1 MKLHWGSLLVGALL
15 ACAPPRPA
23 PPPTPAVVDLGAV
36 LSRSAPLGEFVDDYG
51 EQYRITPREWL
62 QRPHGRLLVARWEV
76 RSSHLIALNDSSNQY
91 DPGKWS
97 RIDWIE
103 LDGMPPWEW
112 AFCLTAYAAP
122 TADSAEASR
131 IAHPETPRTGCNGH
145 PYTRLKRLPDSSGAM
160 IERCHQ
166 AYLTAGSDGPKL
178 LAVDAMIVDGTTTP
192 PTRCG
197 QLRSAH
203 PAIKSSE

>member
-1 MKLHWGSLLVGALL
+1 MGSVLVVL
-15 ACAPPRPA
+15 ACAPTSTA
-23 PPPTPAVVDLGAV
+23 PPPAPAAVDLGV
-36 LSRSAPLGEFVDDYG
+36 GLSRQAPQGEFIDDYG
-51 EQYRITPREWL
+51 EQYKLTPREWL
-62 QRPHGRLLVARWEV
+62 QRPHGRLLVARWEL
-76 RSSHLIALNDSSNQY
+76 SGSYLIAQNDSTNRY

-97 RIDWIE
+97 RIDWIK
-103 LDGMPPWEW
+103 LDAMAPWEW
-112 AFCLTAYAAP
+112 AYCLSAYNAP
-122 TADSAEASR
+122 TPDSAEATHLAR
-131 IAHPETPRTGCNGH
+131 PDTPRTGCNGH
-145 PYTRLKRLPDSSGAM
+145 PYTRLKRLPESSGAM

-178 LAVDAMIVDGTTTP
+178 LAVDAMIVDSTTTP